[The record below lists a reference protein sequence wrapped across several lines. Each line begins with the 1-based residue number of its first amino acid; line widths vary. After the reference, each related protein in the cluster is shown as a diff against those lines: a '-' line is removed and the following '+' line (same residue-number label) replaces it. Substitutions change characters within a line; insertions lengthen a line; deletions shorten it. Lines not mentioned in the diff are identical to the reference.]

1 MTANLTSCLLQFA
14 VLLPGIALFIMNR
27 YWNKGPA
34 IDVSGIFF
42 INIFWITMVLEHD
55 LPIWSALRNTVA
67 GALIMLSILV
77 INLIAIAV
85 LAIFY

>member
-34 IDVSGIFF
+34 IDASEIFF
-42 INIFWITMVLEHD
+42 INLFWITMVLTGGFMSFHRA
-55 LPIWSALRNTVA
+55 S
-67 GALIMLSILV
+67 V
-77 INLIAIAV
+77 IYIR
-85 LAIFY
+85 